1 MGFFNSFKEQ
11 FKADVAKKVNANA
24 ALKNRKAEMD
34 EQGIAYCPKCGSPS
48 VQPMKKGFSIGKA
61 VVGGV
66 LTGGIGLL
74 AGTIGS
80 KNIEMYCL
88 KCGHKYKS

>member
-1 MGFFNSFKEQ
+1 MGFFDKLKDQ
-11 FKADVAKKVNANA
+11 FKADVAKKVNENS
-24 ALKNRKAEMD
+24 ALKNKKAELD
-34 EQGIAYCPKCGSPS
+34 EQGIAYCPKCASIS
-48 VQPMKKGFSIGKA
+48 VQPMKKGFSVGKA

-80 KNIEMYCL
+80 KNIEMHCL

>member
-1 MGFFNSFKEQ
+1 MGFFDKLKEQ
-11 FKADVAKKVNANA
+11 FKQGVAKEAARTEALKAKKV
-24 ALKNRKAEMD
+24 EMD
-34 EQGIAYCPKCGSPS
+34 EQGIAYCPKCGSIS